1 VPADAVTLLDAGG
14 PLLAGDAIVFR
25 VRTAGDARVVR
36 LCQELSRPRTGP
48 ELTRSDDVW
57 SLRFPRA
64 EVDRMEYQFQ
74 VAGPDGEAVYALD
87 PGNPLRVPGPFG
99 DKSVLELPGYR
110 PPDWLGG
117 PPVLPDGLPTVPLR
131 TLGTRLEIPV
141 WSPPG
146 IPKRRRLPLVVAHD
160 GPDYARYGGLLTMLA
175 RRIAGGRLPPVRAA
189 MLAPV
194 DRDEHYSASPAY
206 TAALATEILPAL
218 IEAAPARP
226 GAVVGLGASLGAL
239 AMLCA
244 HRGGAPLAGLLLQ
257 SGSFFTPVTDP
268 QEAGYRRFGRIT
280 AFTAELLGGRGPVR
294 PIPVTLTCGLP
305 EENLANNRAVATALA
320 GQGYPAEL
328 VTGRDAHNWV
338 AWRDLLDP
346 HLTRLLA
353 TAGG

>member
-1 VPADAVTLLDAGG
+1 VAAEAIGLLDAGG
-14 PLLAGDAIVFR
+14 PLVAGESIVFR
-25 VRTAGDARVVR
+25 VRTAGEPGLVR
-36 LCQELSRPRTGP
+36 LCQELSRPRVGP
-48 ELTRSDDVW
+48 ELTRAGGVW
-57 SLRFPRA
+57 SVRFPRA

-74 VAGPDGEAVYALD
+74 VIGPADEVVYALD

-99 DKSVLELPGYR
+99 DKSVVELPGYR

-117 PPVLPDGLPTVPLR
+117 PPVLPDGLPTVPVR
-131 TLGTRLEIPV
+131 TLGTELEIPV

-146 IPKRRRLPLVVAHD
+146 VPARRRLPLVVAHD

-175 RRIAGGRLPPVRAA
+175 RLVAGGRVPPVRAA
-189 MLAPV
+189 LLAPV

-226 GAVVGLGASLGAL
+226 DAVVGLGASLGAV
-239 AMLCA
+239 AMLHA

-280 AFTAELLGGRGPVR
+280 AFTAELLDSRGPV
-294 PIPVTLTCGLP
+294 PPVPVTLTCGLP
-305 EENLANNRAVATALA
+305 EENLANNHAVAATLA

-338 AWRDLLDP
+338 AWRDLLHP

-353 TAGG
+353 AAGG

>member
-1 VPADAVTLLDAGG
+1 VTADAIKLLDAGG
-14 PLLAGDAIVFR
+14 PLLTGKTIVFR
-25 VRTAGDARVVR
+25 VRTDGDPSAVR
-36 LCQELSRPRTGP
+36 LCQELSRPRVGP
-48 ELTRSDDVW
+48 EMTRAGAVW

-74 VAGPDGEAVYALD
+74 VVGPDEEAVYALD

-99 DKSVLELPGYR
+99 DKSVVELPGYH

-117 PPVLPDGLPTVPLR
+117 PAVLPDGLPTVPVR
-131 TLGTRLEIPV
+131 TLGTQLEIPV

-146 IPKRRRLPLVVAHD
+146 VRKRRRLPLVVAHD

-175 RRIAGGRLPPVRAA
+175 RLVAGGRVPPVRAA
-189 MLAPV
+189 LLAPV

-206 TAALATEILPAL
+206 TAALTGEILPAL
-218 IEAAPARP
+218 IEAAPGRP
-226 GAVVGLGASLGAL
+226 DAVVGVGASLGAL
-239 AMLCA
+239 AMLHA
-244 HRGGAPLAGLLLQ
+244 HRAGAPLAGLLLQ

-268 QEAGYRRFGRIT
+268 QEAAYPRFGRIT
-280 AFTAELLGGRGPVR
+280 AFTAELLDGPGGVP
-294 PIPVTLTCGLP
+294 PIAVTLTCGLA
-305 EENLANNRAVATALA
+305 EENLANNRIVATTLA

-353 TAGG
+353 TVGG